1 MLTYAANVCR
11 RMLTY
16 ANKDGAGEKQGE
28 GARGR
33 QANRML
39 TYGILT
45 NADACCVRLLTYD
58 GTGEEQGEGAR
69 GRQTKRMLTYAD
81 VC

>member
-1 MLTYAANVCR
+1 MLTYAYN
-11 RMLTY
+11 
-16 ANKDGAGEKQGE
+16 DGADEEQGE

-33 QANRML
+33 QATRML
-39 TYGILT
+39 TYARLGILT
-45 NADACCVRLLTYD
+45 YADVCCVRLLTDD

-69 GRQTKRMLTYAD
+69 GRQTKRMRTYAD